1 MLFFFF
7 FSSRRRHT
15 RLQGDWSSDVCSS
28 DLCGSIAIVNC
39 STGCA
44 SRSTFMSSRAKSCF
58 ASYWVPHCP
67 VLLLTM
73 SFHPSGE
80 GTVHRLYLPA
90 GRLVPAITRSALVS
104 STVASFAPV
113 RHTLFQGT
121 TLPKIARPRIE
132 GRL

>member
-1 MLFFFF
+1 MTAK
-7 FSSRRRHT
+7 SRCTRDVYFLENGIHARVRSHT
-15 RLQGDWSSDVCSS
+15 SASLPPCPS
-28 DLCGSIAIVNC
+28 LCGSSAMVNC

-44 SRSTFMSSRAKSCF
+44 KRSTFMSSRAKLCF

-80 GTVHRLYLPA
+80 GTVHRLDLPA
-90 GRLVPAITRSALVS
+90 GTVVPAITRSARVA

-113 RHTLFQGT
+113 RHTLFQG
-121 TLPKIARPRIE
+121 
-132 GRL
+132 